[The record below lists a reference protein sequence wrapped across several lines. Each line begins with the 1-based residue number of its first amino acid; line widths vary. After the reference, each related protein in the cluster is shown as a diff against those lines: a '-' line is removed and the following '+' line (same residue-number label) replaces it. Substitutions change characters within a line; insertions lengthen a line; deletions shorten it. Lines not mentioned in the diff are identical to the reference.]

1 MPQPRLLLID
11 DEPALADYLAS
22 AARTCGFDPI
32 VTQRDDEFRETFIA
46 RRPEMVA
53 LDLGM
58 PVDGVELT
66 RFLADQDY
74 RGPVLIV
81 SGFDRR
87 VLEFGVST
95 GGSARTQYGGSGRK
109 TRAPRGAGRA
119 ALQVKSDIGPVSP
132 AAELQLIDGLQRAL
146 DDQQLHMV
154 YQPKVSLRDGGL
166 RQVEALVR
174 WQDPELGAVKPSHF
188 VPLAEE
194 HGLIDELTQWGLR
207 RILRQWI
214 DWRDQGLDTCIAFN
228 ISALSLQHL
237 DFPDLV
243 ERMCRALDVPTDRLV
258 LELTE
263 GATQP
268 LVKLMD
274 ALTRFRIKGI
284 GLAIDDFGTGYSSL
298 MQLRQLPFT
307 EVKIDQAFVADLPY
321 SRDSRLIIQA
331 VTDLAHGLGL
341 TTTAEGVET
350 IEQLRIIREL
360 GCDCVQG
367 YLVSAPLDPKA
378 LKPWIQKF
386 RRAWPAMIAEEKLA
400 LWGDVETDPL
410 SERQI

>member
-1 MPQPRLLLID
+1 MSPMAELRLLN
-11 DEPALADYLAS
+11 
-22 AARTCGFDPI
+22 
-32 VTQRDDEFRETFIA
+32 
-46 RRPEMVA
+46 
-53 LDLGM
+53 
-58 PVDGVELT
+58 
-66 RFLADQDY
+66 
-74 RGPVLIV
+74 
-81 SGFDRR
+81 
-87 VLEFGVST
+87 
-95 GGSARTQYGGSGRK
+95 
-109 TRAPRGAGRA
+109 
-119 ALQVKSDIGPVSP
+119 
-132 AAELQLIDGLQRAL
+132 GLQRAL
-146 DDQQLHMV
+146 DQQQLHMV
-154 YQPKVSLRDGGL
+154 YQPKVSVRDGGL
-166 RQVEALVR
+166 KQVEALVR

-194 HGLIDELTQWGLR
+194 HGLIHELTQWGLR
-207 RILRQWI
+207 TILKQWL
-214 DWRDQGLDTCIAFN
+214 DWRAEGVDTSIAFN

-243 ERMCRALDVPTDRLV
+243 ERMCRALGVPTDRLV

-307 EVKIDQAFVADLPY
+307 EVKIDQAFVADVPN

-341 TTTAEGVET
+341 TATAEGVET
-350 IEQLRIIREL
+350 IDQLRIMREL
-360 GCDCVQG
+360 GCDFVQG
-367 YLVSAPLDPKA
+367 YLVSAPLEPAA
-378 LKPWIQKF
+378 LKSWVGKF

-400 LWGDVETDPL
+400 LFGDVETNAL
-410 SERQI
+410 GEWQI

>member
-1 MPQPRLLLID
+1 M
-11 DEPALADYLAS
+11 
-22 AARTCGFDPI
+22 
-32 VTQRDDEFRETFIA
+32 
-46 RRPEMVA
+46 
-53 LDLGM
+53 
-58 PVDGVELT
+58 
-66 RFLADQDY
+66 
-74 RGPVLIV
+74 
-81 SGFDRR
+81 
-87 VLEFGVST
+87 
-95 GGSARTQYGGSGRK
+95 
-109 TRAPRGAGRA
+109 
-119 ALQVKSDIGPVSP
+119 SP
-132 AAELQLIDGLQRAL
+132 AAELELVDGLQRAL
-146 DDQQLHMV
+146 DDQKLHMV

-174 WQDPELGAVKPSHF
+174 WQDPELGSVKPSHF

-194 HGLIDELTQWGLR
+194 HGLIDDLTQWGLR

-214 DWRDQGLDTCIAFN
+214 EWRDEGLDTSIAFN

-243 ERMCRALDVPTDRLV
+243 ERMCRALGVPSDRLV

-263 GATQP
+263 GSTQP

-307 EVKIDQAFVADLPY
+307 EVKIDQAFVADVPY

-331 VTDLAHGLGL
+331 VTDLARGLGL

-360 GCDCVQG
+360 GCDYVQG
-367 YLVSAPLDPKA
+367 YLVSAPLEPKA
-378 LKPWIQKF
+378 LKTWVHKF
-386 RRAWPAMIAEEKLA
+386 RRAWPAMIADEKLA
-400 LWGDVETDPL
+400 LWGDVEADPL
-410 SERQI
+410 GEWQI